1 MKLNEKTI
9 SELYGMLRNKQC
21 SAAEILADV
30 KECINEKD
38 GQIGAYITLN
48 TVAEESARMADAK
61 ISKGENIHPLTGIP
75 IAVKDNIST
84 KGLRTTCGSKMLE
97 SYNPPYDAAVIER
110 LGEHGAVIIG
120 KTNMDE
126 FAMGSSTENSFF
138 HPTCNPHNTEYVAG
152 GSSGGSAAA
161 VSAHEAIAAL
171 GSDTGGSV
179 RQPAS
184 FCGAVGMKPTYGR
197 VSRYGL
203 IAYASSLEQIGT
215 LTKSVKDSAILLSA
229 IAGRDGMD
237 ATCSRRS
244 CPDYSLNLSSSVKGL
259 RIGVAEEYFSEA
271 IDDEVKNLVYSALKE
286 LESNGAELV
295 DISLPAKEFSVST
308 YYIIASAEASSN
320 LARYDGV
327 KYGYRA
333 NAYDGLTDMYEKTR
347 SEGFGDE
354 VKRRIMLGTFV
365 LSSGYY
371 EEYYKKAKCM
381 QRKISAEFSEAFKK
395 CDVIATPTTPTA
407 AFRIGEN
414 SGDILKMYGSDVCTV
429 AANIAGIPAISL
441 PCGKNS
447 MGLPVGL
454 QLMGDRFSEQT
465 LFNAAYGYELLCGG
479 FQEVK

>member
-9 SELYGMLRNKQC
+9 SELSEMLRNKQC
-21 SAAEILADV
+21 SASEILADV
-30 KECINEKD
+30 RERINEID
-38 GQIGAYITLN
+38 GKIGAYITLN
-48 TVAEESARMADAK
+48 DKADEAARMADAA
-61 ISKGENIHPLTGIP
+61 IAKGDNVHPLAGIP

-97 SYNPPYDAAVIER
+97 GYIPPFDATAVGKLR
-110 LGEHGAVIIG
+110 NSGSVIIG

-126 FAMGSSTENSFF
+126 FAMGSSTETSFF
-138 HPTCNPHNTEYVAG
+138 HLTRNPHNTDYVPG

-161 VSAHEAIAAL
+161 VSADEAIAAL

-184 FCGAVGMKPTYGR
+184 FCGAVGIKPTYGR

-215 LTKSVKDSAILLSA
+215 LTKTVKDSAILLSA
-229 IAGRDGMD
+229 IAGHDRMD
-237 ATCSRRS
+237 STSS
-244 CPDYSLNLSSSVKGL
+244 SLHFPDYSEKLTHSVKGL
-259 RIGVAEEYFSEA
+259 RIGVAEEYFSGA
-271 IDDEVKNLVYSALKE
+271 VDDEVKKSVFSALKE
-286 LESNGAELV
+286 LEANGAELI
-295 DISLPAKEFSVST
+295 DISLPAKEFSIST

-333 NAYDGLTDMYEKTR
+333 KDYEGLTDMYEKTR

-371 EEYYKKAKCM
+371 EDYYKKAKLM
-381 QRKISAEFSEAFKK
+381 QKKITAEFSEAFRK
-395 CDVIATPTTPTA
+395 CDVIAAPTTPTT

-414 SGDILKMYGSDVCTV
+414 TRDILKMYGSDVCTV
-429 AANIAGIPAISL
+429 AANIAGIPAISV

-447 MGLPVGL
+447 MGLPIGL
-454 QLMGDRFSEQT
+454 QFMGDRFAEQT
-465 LFNAAYGYELLCGG
+465 LFNAAYGYEMLCGG
-479 FQEVK
+479 FREVK